1 MRNKLI
7 GAGDVAD
14 DGVNWPMGAKHVEW
28 RMWLSRGPCER
39 SNWVC
44 TMVLEHRSRWGPYLE
59 FRYGPSCRCL
69 MFI

>member
-7 GAGDVAD
+7 GVGDVAD

-44 TMVLEHRSRWGPYLE
+44 TMVIWSIDLGGVHILNFDMGPVAVV
-59 FRYGPSCRCL
+59 
-69 MFI
+69 